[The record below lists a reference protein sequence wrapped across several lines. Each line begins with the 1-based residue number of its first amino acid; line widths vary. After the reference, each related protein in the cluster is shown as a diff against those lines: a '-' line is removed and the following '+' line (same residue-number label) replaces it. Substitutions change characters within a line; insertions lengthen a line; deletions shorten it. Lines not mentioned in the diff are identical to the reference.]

1 MSTNKCDET
10 KNDIKDRNGSA
21 ESVIYTVPE
30 VQFVVFFSGD
40 ISIKFFHG

>member
-21 ESVIYTVPE
+21 ESVIYTIPE
-30 VQFVVFFSGD
+30 VQFVVFFFGETFQLSF
-40 ISIKFFHG
+40 S